1 VVGCLLIE
9 ATNALKPAA
18 VAKSKEMER
27 EKIDIGQWTTTQVS
41 LWAEKHLSK
50 TYANEIKKLN
60 DRVIDGNRL
69 VRLDKDFNKLGFENN
84 TMKDKAGKKM
94 KDQKGNKIKSQTY
107 AFDQIRPLIQEWGL
121 YLISFL
127 IFQIFPVSRRH
138 SSQPPYTYTSPIVL
152 THTRFRYYLV

>member
-94 KDQKGNKIKSQTY
+94 KDQKGNKIKSPLLDKR
-107 AFDQIRPLIQEWGL
+107 ADLIECIRLGL